1 MSPSPL
7 RLAVEGIRW
16 IDRAVPSSAALPKLH
31 DMLLGA
37 ILVIPIVWI
46 MLCVVDRTA
55 TTRKVEVFHTWI
67 MRAARRD
74 ERIYRLYLGLAVVG
88 LVSFFSLAS
97 RHFKGVANTDDLML
111 AVAFAATAILTV
123 ILTFFIR
130 QYPALRLGN
139 RVISLRNDGGGNWSL
154 HVRRAGPWGFVI
166 KRMPKRANSIRTVYA
181 AMQAMEPVLLSAGI
195 HSIWATT
202 PDASKPPPARKG
214 SDEEGAPGKVIR
226 KSDVATYR
234 AKTVAWWSARMPA
247 WDVYTPRPKRWS
259 LWASFWFAL
268 ARAKCPRRRVVE
280 RGVAFRLKVGSAPV
294 CEQASL

>member
-1 MSPSPL
+1 M
-7 RLAVEGIRW
+7 
-16 IDRAVPSSAALPKLH
+16 PKLH
-31 DMLLGA
+31 DMILGG

-46 MLCVVDRTA
+46 VLCVVDRTA
-55 TTRKVEVFHTWI
+55 TTRKVEVFQTWV

-74 ERIYRLYLGLAVVG
+74 DRTYRLRLGLAVFG
-88 LVSFFSLAS
+88 LVSLFSLTV
-97 RHFKGVANTDDLML
+97 HGVKGIANTDDLIL
-111 AVAFAATAILTV
+111 AVAFAATAILTM

-166 KRMPKRANSIRTVYA
+166 KRMPKRANSIRTVHA
-181 AMQAMEPVLLSAGI
+181 GMQAMEPVLLCAGI

-214 SDEEGAPGKVIR
+214 REEEGTPANGIR

-234 AKTVAWWSARMPA
+234 AKTVAWWSGRMPA

-280 RGVAFRLKVGSAPV
+280 RGVAFRLKADSAPV
-294 CEQASL
+294 CEQASV